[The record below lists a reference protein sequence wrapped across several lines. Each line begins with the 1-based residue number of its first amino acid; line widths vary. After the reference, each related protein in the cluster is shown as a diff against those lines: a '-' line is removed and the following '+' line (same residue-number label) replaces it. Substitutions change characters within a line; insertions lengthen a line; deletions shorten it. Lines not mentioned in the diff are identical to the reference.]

1 MLDLPIEIQ
10 LPEHFLEKEVRCG
23 YEVSE
28 KQKKIWAVELDLLK
42 HLLDVCKKHN
52 INVQVFAGTLLGA
65 VRHKGMIP
73 WDDDIDVAMTR
84 DAFNHLCAVAS
95 YEFKQPYF
103 FQTALSDIKFYIP
116 YGRLRNSQTTGIVR
130 GNESLDYNNGIFIDV
145 FPLDGLSDSLI
156 RDRLQMSLMRVFVK
170 CCTTYHKTTRK
181 DNSISE
187 VTSRFLRPFIR
198 LLPFSWWSKAYD
210 NILSMW
216 TGSTEQIGLR
226 THFGFGKRYS
236 ILKSELSDTIELP
249 FENIL
254 VPAPR
259 AYDTILS
266 RIYGDYMSFPPPEQ
280 RGKWHE
286 GQICFEPDVPYLQY
300 LRKTMCS

>member
-65 VRHKGMIP
+65 VRHRGMIP

-84 DAFNHLCAVAS
+84 EDFKRLCEIVPGELS
-95 YEFKQPYF
+95 EPYF
-103 FQTALSDIKFYIP
+103 FQTALNDQKYFLP
-116 YGRLRNSQTTGIVR
+116 YARLRNSLTTGIVV
-130 GNESLDYNNGIFIDV
+130 GNESFDYNNGIFIDI
-145 FPLDGLSDSLI
+145 FPLDGLPESNF
-156 RDRLQMSLMRVFVK
+156 RYQLQLGLMKVFVK
-170 CCTTYHKTTRK
+170 CCTTYHMTERK
-181 DNSISE
+181 NNTLVEII
-187 VTSRFLRPFIR
+187 SRFLRPFIR
-198 LLPFSWWSKAYD
+198 CLPFHIWVRIYEK
-210 NILSMW
+210 ILSMW
-216 TGSTEQIGLR
+216 TNRTERIALR
-226 THFGFGKRYS
+226 THFQFGDKYN

-249 FENIL
+249 FENLL

-259 AYDTILS
+259 AYDTVLS

-286 GQICFEPDVPYLQY
+286 GQICFEPDMPYSQY
-300 LRKTMCS
+300 LRQVTGS